1 MRAIG
6 IIPARMASTRFPG
19 KPLTLI
25 AGRPM
30 LQHVWRAAC
39 YAKELDAV
47 YVATDSP
54 AIIKACGEWGAKV
67 VWTSPLCKNGTERV
81 NEAAMLLK
89 LQDDDLAINIQG
101 DEPLIHADAIDALVR
116 AFDDPMVE
124 IASLYFKPADSS
136 FISDRHRVKV
146 LVNAAGDAVSFSR
159 SVHQAHLWRAYGQHI
174 GVYAYRR
181 DILAKLARLPVNPS
195 LEQGAWM
202 DAGYKIRMVETA
214 WETAAVDS
222 PEDIAKVE
230 KLLSA
235 VS

>member
-1 MRAIG
+1 MRVIG

-19 KPLTLI
+19 KPLALI

-30 LQHVWRAAC
+30 LQHVWGAARRA
-39 YAKELDAV
+39 KGLEAV
-47 YVATDSP
+47 SVATDSP

-67 VWTSPLCKNGTERV
+67 VWTSPLCRNGTERV
-81 NEAAMLLK
+81 NEAAALLR
-89 LQDDDLAINIQG
+89 LQDDDLVINIQG
-101 DEPLIHADAIDALVR
+101 DEPLIHPDALDALAR
-116 AFDDPMVE
+116 AFIPGVE
-124 IASLYFKPADSS
+124 LASLYFKPADSS

-146 LVNAAGDAVSFSR
+146 LVSASGDAVSFNR
-159 SVHQAHLWRAYGQHI
+159 SVHQAHLWCAYGQHV

-181 DILAKLARLPVNPS
+181 DVLAKLARLPVNPS

-222 PEDIAKVE
+222 PQDIAKVE